1 MNSVKGSPS
10 CEWVQADVCY
20 HNVMTKQLTIRG
32 VPAEVAR
39 RLARMS
45 QDRGKSVNA
54 TVLEILGQAAGVDG
68 RRARLNR
75 YVTWTDDDLDEFEDA
90 LKAQR
95 VIDEELWR

>member
-1 MNSVKGSPS
+1 M
-10 CEWVQADVCY
+10 
-20 HNVMTKQLTIRG
+20 MKQLTIRG
-32 VPAEVAR
+32 VPEEVAR

-45 QDRGKSVNA
+45 QHRGKSMNA
-54 TVLEILGQAAGVDG
+54 TVLEILEGAAGLQG
-68 RRARLNR
+68 RRARLDR

>member
-1 MNSVKGSPS
+1 M
-10 CEWVQADVCY
+10 A
-20 HNVMTKQLTIRG
+20 KQLTIRG
-32 VPAEVAR
+32 VPEEVAR

-45 QDRGKSVNA
+45 QDRGRSINA
-54 TVLEILGQAAGVDG
+54 TVLEILEGAAGLQG
-68 RRARLNR
+68 RRARLDR

>member
-1 MNSVKGSPS
+1 
-10 CEWVQADVCY
+10 
-20 HNVMTKQLTIRG
+20 MTKQLTIRG
-32 VPAEVAR
+32 VPEEVTR

-45 QDRGKSVNA
+45 QHRGKSMNA
-54 TVLEILGQAAGVDG
+54 TVLEILEGAAGLQG
-68 RRARLNR
+68 RRARLDR